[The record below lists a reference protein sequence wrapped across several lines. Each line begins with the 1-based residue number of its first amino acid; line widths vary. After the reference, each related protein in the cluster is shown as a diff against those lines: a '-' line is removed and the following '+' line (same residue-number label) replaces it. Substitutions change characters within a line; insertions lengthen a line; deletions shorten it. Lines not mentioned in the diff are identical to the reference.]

1 MVPVSIVPQNE
12 GEGSGQQQTA
22 QNPSWSG
29 RKKEEVTDVLLSC
42 WTRPQGEIRKE
53 DLFKFYKLPW
63 SHHPKRLLSIS
74 QGRPVMMRR
83 LQELDISVSP
93 SQPETPKYGNCMMQ
107 SLYDQLQF
115 DQYQKSFAMSS

>member
-1 MVPVSIVPQNE
+1 MISDPHVEISDKYEERKLLFLKDIVVPVSIVPQNG

-63 SHHPKRLLSIS
+63 SRHPKRLLSIS

-83 LQELDISVSP
+83 LQELDLSVSP
-93 SQPETPKYGNCMMQ
+93 S
-107 SLYDQLQF
+107 
-115 DQYQKSFAMSS
+115 